1 MTKRKTD
8 SHHIVNISIQRSRD
22 TYDGKF
28 LHYLHQD
35 RRRTIQATI
44 LDSLRLLWEPYFLAQ
59 TQKLT
64 PDELLKVVTKS
75 QALVLNHYE
84 LMCLE
89 FGIKNPLNTFNT
101 NSRNYHNSD
110 SSNEIDDDIDDEDV
124 FENININRKSIN
136 FG

>member
-1 MTKRKTD
+1 
-8 SHHIVNISIQRSRD
+8 
-22 TYDGKF
+22 
-28 LHYLHQD
+28 
-35 RRRTIQATI
+35 
-44 LDSLRLLWEPYFLAQ
+44 LLWEPYFLAQ

-89 FGIKNPLNTFNT
+89 FGIENPLNTFNT